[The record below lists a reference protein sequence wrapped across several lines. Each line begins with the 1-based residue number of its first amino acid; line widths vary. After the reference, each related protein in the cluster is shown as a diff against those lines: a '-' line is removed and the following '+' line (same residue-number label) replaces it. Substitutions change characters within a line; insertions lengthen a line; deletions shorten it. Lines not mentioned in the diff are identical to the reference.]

1 MAKAGRPSELNDEL
15 KTKIKKVVLELK
27 NRPTATEVSQ
37 ILNIPITTFND
48 WVYRNYQGFG
58 EYWLS
63 LKHEWKLE
71 QADYNTDEILTMP
84 TADDAKL
91 LKIKADMT
99 KFVQETLGKNHYSKR
114 TETDVTTGGEKIQSN
129 LQPEVEDV
137 LNQAKEKLKE
147 NLAK

>member
-1 MAKAGRPSELNDEL
+1 
-15 KTKIKKVVLELK
+15 
-27 NRPTATEVSQ
+27 
-37 ILNIPITTFND
+37 
-48 WVYRNYQGFG
+48 
-58 EYWLS
+58 
-63 LKHEWKLE
+63 
-71 QADYNTDEILTMP
+71 
-84 TADDAKL
+84 

-129 LQPEVEDV
+129 LPPEVEDV